1 MHLRKGGLGSLCKNE
16 QIEPHPHD
24 LPMEHT
30 TVLRFWFEDTDPRQW
45 WKSDPDFDHLIT
57 QRFGAL
63 HAEAATSG
71 LPDWRQNIQG
81 RLAEIVVLDQF
92 SRNIHRGT
100 PAAFACDAQALHLA
114 EQAIE
119 LGLAAGLPP
128 VQRAFLYLP
137 FMHSEDAAIH
147 ERAMVLFSEP
157 GLEPNL
163 AAEVKHKVIIDRFGR
178 YPHRNAILGRESTA
192 EEEAF
197 LKLPG
202 SSF

>member
-1 MHLRKGGLGSLCKNE
+1 LCKNI
-16 QIEPHPHD
+16 QIEFF

-30 TVLRFWFEDTDPRQW
+30 TVLHFWFEEADPRQW
-45 WKSDPDFDHLIT
+45 WKADPDFDRLIT
-57 QRFGAL
+57 RRFGAL
-63 HAEAATSG
+63 HAEAAHSG
-71 LPDWRQNIQG
+71 LPLWRDGAPG
-81 RLAEIVVLDQF
+81 RLAEIIVLDQF

-100 PAAFACDAQALHLA
+100 PAAFACDAQALELA
-114 EQAIE
+114 QQATE
-119 LGLAAGLPP
+119 LGLAASLPP

-137 FMHSEDAAIH
+137 YMHSEDAAVH

-178 YPHRNAILGRESTA
+178 YPHRNAILGRQSTP
-192 EEEAF
+192 EEDAF

>member
-1 MHLRKGGLGSLCKNE
+1 MPDPSD
-16 QIEPHPHD
+16 I
-24 LPMEHT
+24 
-30 TVLRFWFEDTDPRQW
+30 LRFWFEEADPRQW
-45 WKSDPDFDHLIT
+45 WKSDPDFDALIT

-63 HAEAATSG
+63 HAEASRQG
-71 LPDWRQNIQG
+71 LPHWRQSVQG

-92 SRNIHRGT
+92 SRNIHRGS
-100 PAAFACDAQALHLA
+100 PAAFACDALALRLAQQAV
-114 EQAIE
+114 E
-119 LGLAAGLPP
+119 LGLAEGLPP

-137 FMHSEDAAIH
+137 FMHSEDREVH

-163 AAEVKHKVIIDRFGR
+163 AAEVRHKAIIDRFGR
-178 YPHRNAILGRESTA
+178 YPHRNAVLGRASTS

-197 LKLPG
+197 LRSPG

>member
-1 MHLRKGGLGSLCKNE
+1 
-16 QIEPHPHD
+16 
-24 LPMEHT
+24 MEHT
-30 TVLRFWFEDTDPRQW
+30 TVLHFWFEESDPRQW
-45 WKSDPDFDHLIT
+45 WKADPDFDSLIIR
-57 QRFGAL
+57 RFGEL
-63 HAEAATSG
+63 HAEAARSG
-71 LPDWRQNIQG
+71 LPHWRESVEG
-81 RLAEIVVLDQF
+81 RLAEIIVLDQF

-100 PAAFACDAQALHLA
+100 PAAFACDAQALALA
-114 EQAIE
+114 QQATE
-119 LGLAAGLPP
+119 LGLAASLPP

-137 FMHSEDAAIH
+137 YMHSEDAAVH

-178 YPHRNAILGRESTA
+178 YPHRNAILGRQSTPD
-192 EEEAF
+192 EDAF